1 MPLKVL
7 AIFNW
12 SCCFVH
18 FAKLYLIWISSLIWL
33 ISVLMWVSIVLS
45 FSPNILLLWSSNLSI
60 SFSIFVSSIFTAL
73 VSTPATKFNE
83 ICSHFH
89 YWKVDAM
96 FFCICTLPWWNREWI
111 SKEVSYC
118 PNIILPNIQISKKAN
133 TGQWNLVSYWVNT

>member
-60 SFSIFVSSIFTAL
+60 SFSIFISPIL
-73 VSTPATKFNE
+73 E
-83 ICSHFH
+83 
-89 YWKVDAM
+89 VDTRGAVQPVH
-96 FFCICTLPWWNREWI
+96 TLPFFRI
-111 SKEVSYC
+111 SKFFFWT
-118 PNIILPNIQISKKAN
+118 ISLKVFKMKIDHLFLKIPVAFSSLFRVIW
-133 TGQWNLVSYWVNT
+133 TISSKY